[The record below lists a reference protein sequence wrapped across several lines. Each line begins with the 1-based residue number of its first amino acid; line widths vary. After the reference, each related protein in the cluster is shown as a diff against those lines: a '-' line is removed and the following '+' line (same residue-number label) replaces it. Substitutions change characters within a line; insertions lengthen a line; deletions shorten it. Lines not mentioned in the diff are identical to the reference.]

1 MKSLSRVVCV
11 VLLNSSLVACAGSAL
26 SCSDLAVQSTVLEI
40 SNKAFLEEVFKVVLA
55 DNAGAY
61 PASVL
66 SRISVDTWRNNP
78 PKPSDVAAN
87 FTFEV
92 SEILALIEKAE
103 TKVKELEVKLSD
115 IRVVEVREGI
125 EISSCGA
132 SLVFKSGRKVPI
144 TYTAQSTEDDKIYV
158 EVKGL

>member
-1 MKSLSRVVCV
+1 
-11 VLLNSSLVACAGSAL
+11 
-26 SCSDLAVQSTVLEI
+26 VQSTVLEI
-40 SNKAFLEEVFKVVLA
+40 SHKAFLEEVFKVVLA